1 MQTEFTLSLVALCGQ
16 NVSLGCGIHYSY
28 AALAALRI
36 GNNLKEGKIATV
48 VQHSTAQH
56 STQRGVAHSVSA
68 FPNCTYPQFAHSTSP
83 SLPLPALLVR
93 LSVRL
98 LSLLLHM
105 ATIFNARYAS
115 RCAALLHAGVEG
127 MFELRKHYCNQLPAT
142 VSRGERLWPPCRIC
156 IWRQK

>member
-48 VQHSTAQH
+48 VQHSTAH
-56 STQRGVAHSVSA
+56 SAAHSVSA

-115 RCAALLHAGVEG
+115 RCAAPHHAGVEG

-142 VSRGERLWPPCRIC
+142 VSRGDRLWPPCRIC

>member
-1 MQTEFTLSLVALCGQ
+1 M
-16 NVSLGCGIHYSY
+16 SLGCGIHYSY

-56 STQRGVAHSVSA
+56 TARRTAYPHSPTALTRSSHTLPRPPLSA
-68 FPNCTYPQFAHSTSP
+68 S
-83 SLPLPALLVR
+83 LPALLVR

-127 MFELRKHYCNQLPAT
+127 MFELRKHYCNQLPVT
-142 VSRGERLWPPCRIC
+142 SYSESRGPTMASLSYLYLAPEIKVTRVVL
-156 IWRQK
+156 